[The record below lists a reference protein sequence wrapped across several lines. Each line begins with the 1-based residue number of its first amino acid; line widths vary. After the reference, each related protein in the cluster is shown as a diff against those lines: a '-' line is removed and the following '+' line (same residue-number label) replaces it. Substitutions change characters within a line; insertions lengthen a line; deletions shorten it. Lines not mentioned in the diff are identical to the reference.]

1 MTISINEFENMT
13 AEEICGKRQ
22 IEDLAS
28 SISSDKLENLR
39 PTVSTLSAMVSISNR
54 KDALYLLCGYY
65 VTQLKELSD
74 KSIFLDYIT
83 NWDNY
88 EFLEFVIADMSQ
100 YKNFYR
106 QRDMVDNICKALYY
120 RNKFSTEQENILKSI
135 IENAKWGVK
144 LKKKFLDKFIDEDL
158 EEEEYNYLFGNID

>member
-1 MTISINEFENMT
+1 MYISIKEFENMT
-13 AEEICGKRQ
+13 AEEIWSKRQ

-28 SISSDKLENLR
+28 SISLDKLEDLR
-39 PTVSTLSAMVSISNR
+39 STINTLSAMVSIANR

-65 VTQLKELSD
+65 TTQLKELSD
-74 KSIFLDYIT
+74 KSIFINYIT
-83 NWDNY
+83 NWNNY
-88 EFLEFVIADMSQ
+88 EFLEFVITDMSQ

-106 QRDMVDNICKALYY
+106 QRDIVDNICKALYY

-135 IENAKWGVK
+135 IKDAKWGVK

-158 EEEEYNYLFGNID
+158 EEERYNYLFWDID